1 MKEWRRRAGNV
12 RNGFCIA
19 VSMYSRLPVPAAEW
33 TKEGLAFALC
43 FFPVVGVFIG
53 AAELAWWYLAR
64 YLSCGDFLTGAV
76 GALLPVFITGGIHMD
91 GYMDTADA
99 RNSYG
104 STERRLEILKDSHLG
119 AFAVIRFGS
128 YLLLYA
134 ALYAELRQEGAI
146 LLAAM
151 GFVVSRA
158 WSAIAFVTLEKAKSS
173 GTLYEFAAA
182 ADKRAVLSVSVLV
195 IVILSAAGARLSP
208 IAGSLFALVPAFVF
222 FYYRKIAYREFGGIT
237 GDLAGYFLQL
247 CELAILAAAVFY

>member
-1 MKEWRRRAGNV
+1 MKEQKRAGNV
-12 RNGFCIA
+12 WRGFCIA

-43 FFPVVGVFIG
+43 FFPVVGIFIG
-53 AAELAWWYLAR
+53 AAELVWWQLSR
-64 YLSCGDFLTGAV
+64 YLSCGDFLRGTI

-104 STERRLEILKDSHLG
+104 STERKLEILKDSHLG

-134 ALYAELRQEGAI
+134 ALYAELRQQGAA

-151 GFVVSRA
+151 GFAVSRA
-158 WSAIAFVTLEKAKSS
+158 WSAIGFVTLKKAKNS
-173 GTLYEFAAA
+173 GSLYEFAAA
-182 ADKRAVLSVSVLV
+182 ADKRAVLLGSGFVLA
-195 IVILSAAGARLSP
+195 SFSMAGIWLSP
-208 IAGSLFALVPAFVF
+208 VVGGIFALVPAVVF
-222 FYYRKIAYREFGGIT
+222 LYYRRMAYREFGGIT

-247 CELAILAAAVFY
+247 CELAVLAVSVFY